1 MLGVHVQAIKQNFKA
16 RIRTDAESKV
26 IFKTTG
32 EHKHDNSERKLE
44 ANQL

>member
-16 RIRTDAESKV
+16 RVWTDAESIV
-26 IFKTTG
+26 IFKATG
-32 EHKHDNSERKLE
+32 EHNHDNSERKLE